1 LDFHSQY
8 GLFASPRLSALLRA
22 RKWTSRLSLG
32 QGFFGATPLT
42 EETEAAGLTRLRI
55 PRPLQAERGRSA
67 SFDLTRAVGPETF
80 TVTLFGSQVR
90 KPLYV
95 ERDTSYELINLEQ
108 PSTNA
113 GLEFLATFKHGPFS
127 GTATYTYV
135 RSRETENGQRVDI
148 ALTPRHNLGIVGMW
162 ENVNSRIGVEC
173 YYTGQQRLE
182 VNPYR
187 SRSLPY
193 VLVGLL
199 AEHRF
204 GHFRIFVNTEN
215 LTNVRQTRWDP
226 LLRPSQSPD
235 GRWTVDAWAP
245 LDGRVLNGGLRLNF

>member
-1 LDFHSQY
+1 VSNP
-8 GLFASPRLSALLRA
+8 LF
-22 RKWTSRLSLG
+22 
-32 QGFFGATPLT
+32 
-42 EETEAAGLTRLRI
+42 
-55 PRPLQAERGRSA
+55 
-67 SFDLTRAVGPETF
+67 
-80 TVTLFGSQVR
+80 
-90 KPLYV
+90 V
-95 ERDTSYELINLEQ
+95 ERNTSYELTNLIQ
-108 PSTNA
+108 PSTNL
-113 GLEFLATFKHGPFS
+113 GLEVLATFKHGPFS

-135 RSRETENGQRVDI
+135 QSRETENGQRVDVE
-148 ALTPRHNLGIVGMW
+148 LTPRQNLGIVGMW
-162 ENVNSRIGVEC
+162 ENENSRIGVEC

-193 VLVGLL
+193 VLLGLL

-226 LLRPSQSPD
+226 LLRPSQGRD